1 MTLGRAVNPQ
11 QVEGQVE
18 GAVVQAN
25 GYGTIENF
33 VQKGSVPL
41 TTKMSTYLIPTV
53 MDIPDQVETILI
65 ESEDPRGPF
74 GVRGMG
80 EMPYLPY
87 VAALTAAVK
96 DATNHWFTEFPLTSE
111 RVWRAFHS

>member
-1 MTLGRAVNPQ
+1 VI
-11 QVEGQVE
+11 GQVE

-33 VQKGSVPL
+33 IQKNGIPL
-41 TTKMSTYLIPTV
+41 TTKMSTYLIPTILDV
-53 MDIPDQVETILI
+53 PDKIDTVIVENA
-65 ESEDPRGPF
+65 DPRGPF

-87 VAALTAAVK
+87 VAALTASVK
-96 DATNHWFTEFPLTSE
+96 DATGIWFNDFPLTAE
-111 RVWRAFHS
+111 RVWREMNK